1 MSVSYEHFSA
11 SSNSD
16 TSNFKMVRTK
26 MLNLRLHI
34 LMSGFKVVISSF
46 YLHTMVGFILTPLAA
61 DLMVWLSI
69 NIIKFALSFS
79 YLRSIRYLRWIVTK
93 AEEVYLL
100 DGNIAHKCLWFRRL
114 YSLQVFLWFKRK
126 KIPFPAQLTEYWQS
140 QKSSADPVMK
150 IALLPVSVY
159 ILDDRSLVLACGDE
173 DYFWS
178 EFDSASSRVELSR
191 TTGRLFVVTLWFLPL
206 SLFFSSSV
214 CFLFL

>member
-11 SSNSD
+11 SSNSE

-100 DGNIAHKCLWFRRL
+100 DRNIAHKCLWFRRL

-126 KIPFPAQLTEYWQS
+126 KNPLSGTTDWILTKPKKQCR
-140 QKSSADPVMK
+140 SS
-150 IALLPVSVY
+150 
-159 ILDDRSLVLACGDE
+159 DE
-173 DYFWS
+173 DCAF
-178 EFDSASSRVELSR
+178 A
-191 TTGRLFVVTLWFLPL
+191 
-206 SLFFSSSV
+206 SV
-214 CFLFL
+214 CLYFRW